1 MKKILFI
8 YILTIFSCSNTP
20 EKNIFVW
27 NYYTNYD
34 EIDEETTFKSR
45 VYSTTQTNFDFPY
58 SDARYFIE
66 IKTIIPDHIRTFR
79 DFLDYSKN
87 KYNGINLINI
97 KCNDCPTY
105 DPYLKELKYK
115 IDDNT
120 PNYYAGQSILVK
132 DDDGLEKYAFQPE
145 NGADWFIKNDL
156 YNQNNSKLLIEFS
169 TSERGQKQITFD
181 ISKFNLYDVIK
192 RNHFKE
198 VENKS
203 EKISSVNAK
212 KEADTAI
219 ITYPNGTT
227 NVRSGKGTNYPVI
240 YELKTNETFDVY
252 PTNDKWWLVE
262 INNNQKG
269 YIFYDRVSLIRNN
282 LDGKYTY
289 ASNYF
294 LDEDDLYNFPENGL
308 KIMRNEIFARYG
320 YIFKEGGEMKDYFK
334 DQRWYT
340 PKYKNVD
347 SKITKLEKFNIKII
361 KSYEDGSAY
370 DRLVPDPENISKSK
384 TNNSTSKSKPNSI
397 NGKYSYSE
405 PGGVELIVNVY
416 GGSWS
421 GQTKIC
427 QYCDVEYDRGV
438 LKGNALYDSSGY
450 IEIGYISGNSLHIQV
465 HSGSAVLNKN

>member
-1 MKKILFI
+1 MKKFILLSLFI
-8 YILTIFSCSNTP
+8 LIIFRCSNTP

-27 NYYTNYD
+27 NYYNSYD
-34 EIDEETTFKSR
+34 ELDEETTFKSR
-45 VYSTTQTNFDFPY
+45 VYSKTQTNFDFPY
-58 SDARYFIE
+58 SDARYFVE
-66 IKTIIPDHIRTFR
+66 IKTIIPDHIRNFN
-79 DFLDYSKN
+79 DFLDYSK
-87 KYNGINLINI
+87 GREINLINI
-97 KCNDCPTY
+97 KCDDCPLY
-105 DPYLKELKYK
+105 DPYLKKLKYK
-115 IDDNT
+115 IDDNM
-120 PNYYAGQSILVK
+120 PNYYAGENAVK
-132 DDDGLEKYAFQPE
+132 DDDGLEKYYFGPE
-145 NGADWFIKNDL
+145 GGTDWFIKNDL

-169 TSERGQKQITFD
+169 TSVRGQKQISFD
-181 ISKFNLYDVIK
+181 ISNFNLFDVIK

-203 EKISSVNAK
+203 EKNSSVNVK
-212 KEADTAI
+212 KNADTAI
-219 ITYPNGTT
+219 ITDSNGTT
-227 NVRSGKGTNYPVI
+227 DIRSGKGKNYPVI

-262 INNNQKG
+262 LNNNQKG

-294 LDEDDLYNFPENGL
+294 LDEYDLNDFSKNGL

-320 YIFKEGGEMKDYFK
+320 YIFKEGGEMNDYFK
-334 DQRWYT
+334 DQKWYT
-340 PKYKNVD
+340 PKYKNVN

-384 TNNSTSKSKPNSI
+384 TNNSTSKSKPTSI